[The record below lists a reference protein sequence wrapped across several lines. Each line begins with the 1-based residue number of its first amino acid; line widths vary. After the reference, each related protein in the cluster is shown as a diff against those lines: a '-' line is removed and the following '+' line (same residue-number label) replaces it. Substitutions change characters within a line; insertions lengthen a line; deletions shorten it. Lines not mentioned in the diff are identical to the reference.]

1 MWVPK
6 KVEVSV
12 TAADVIDDSEPVLVE
27 EEEIDDRVLNS
38 IFDKSNRPILFMVG
52 AALLLLL
59 AFVMMRRKRF
69 QGERGE
75 ASQTSRVIET
85 TPPTTGFADD
95 SDVASKLDLA
105 RAYVE
110 MGDHEAARE
119 LLSEV
124 NVHGDADQKVEAQRL
139 IDTLGS

>member
-1 MWVPK
+1 M
-6 KVEVSV
+6 
-12 TAADVIDDSEPVLVE
+12 
-27 EEEIDDRVLNS
+27 
-38 IFDKSNRPILFMVG
+38 
-52 AALLLLL
+52 LLL
-59 AFVMMRRKRF
+59 AFVTMRRKRF
-69 QGERGE
+69 QGERRE
-75 ASQTSRVIET
+75 APQTSRVIET
-85 TPPTTGFADD
+85 THPTTGFADD

>member
-1 MWVPK
+1 M
-6 KVEVSV
+6 
-12 TAADVIDDSEPVLVE
+12 T
-27 EEEIDDRVLNS
+27 
-38 IFDKSNRPILFMVG
+38 G
-52 AALLLLL
+52 AALFLLL
-59 AFVMMRRKRF
+59 AFVTMRRKRI
-69 QGERGE
+69 QRGRTL
-75 ASQTSRVIET
+75 QTSRITET
-85 TPPTTGFADD
+85 MSPTTGFADD

-124 NVHGDADQKVEAQRL
+124 NVHGNADQKVEAQRL